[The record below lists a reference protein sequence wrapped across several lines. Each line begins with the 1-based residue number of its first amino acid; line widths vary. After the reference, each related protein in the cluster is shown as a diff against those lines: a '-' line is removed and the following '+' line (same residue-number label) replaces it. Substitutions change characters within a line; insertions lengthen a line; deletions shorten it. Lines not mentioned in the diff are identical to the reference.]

1 MLLDFCLSLWVAQI
15 SGLVVLET
23 FFTIIA
29 CALEKI
35 KDKCKPDIY
44 FNDGRSMKAYN
55 FYESCIQQ

>member
-35 KDKCKPDIY
+35 KDNANQI
-44 FNDGRSMKAYN
+44 FISMMA
-55 FYESCIQQ
+55 EA